1 MFWFVGGPYVHFQ
14 AGAFNFFHELW
25 VFQVVNCRVY
35 GVDSEIFSVHGW
47 VYPSVAEKDSGLYMV
62 VELF

>member
-1 MFWFVGGPYVHFQ
+1 MHFQ